1 MGDGEKAAMKALLP
15 ILIFL
20 LASAFSSP
28 VDERA
33 VCGDFVEGACD
44 LSEYNIIEHNRYTN
58 TPKECQEQCRQNS
71 QCSWFTHFATQCYL
85 LVECGRSEHCE
96 GCVSGPEDAPDF
108 ETCPWPPVPTS
119 GPTEPPKSTTTR
131 RPTPPTT
138 TTTTTT
144 TRRTTTTTT
153 KPTTTTKRTT
163 TTTKAPTPPPND
175 CNDIHHNDHCDWDH
189 GLLAEYHKVM
199 MAQECQHI
207 CRGVSGATYFS
218 HYNKGGDD
226 YHRLADDDYT
236 GVCGCFSRC
245 ENPTSKHCHHS
256 CGDDFIL
263 RDGGWCHCIRGPL
276 QPDVSTC

>member
-15 ILIFL
+15 IFIFL
-20 LASAFSSP
+20 FASAFSSP

-44 LSEYNIIEHNRYTN
+44 LSEYNIIDHNRYTD
-58 TPKECQEQCRQNS
+58 TPEQCQELCRQNP
-71 QCSWFTHFATQCYL
+71 QCSWFTHFSTQCYL

-119 GPTEPPKSTTTR
+119 EPTDPPATTTTR

-138 TTTTTT
+138 PK
-144 TRRTTTTTT
+144 RTTTT
-153 KPTTTTKRTT
+153 TTTTKRTT
-163 TTTKAPTPPPND
+163 TTKAPTEPPND

-199 MAQECQHI
+199 IARECQNI
-207 CRGVSGATYFS
+207 CKDVSGARYFS
-218 HYNKGGDD
+218 HYNKGGD
-226 YHRLADDDYT
+226 YHRLTDDDYT
-236 GVCGCFSRC
+236 GICGCFSRC

-256 CGDDFIL
+256 CDDLIL

-276 QPDVSTC
+276 EPDVSTC

>member
-1 MGDGEKAAMKALLP
+1 MGVIVIVCVRKAAMRTLLTS
-15 ILIFL
+15 ILFL
-20 LASAFSSP
+20 LSSSSTTFSSP
-28 VDERA
+28 IDERA

-44 LSEYNIIEHNRYTN
+44 LSEYNIIEHNRYTD
-58 TPKECQEQCRQNS
+58 TPEECQELCRQNS

-119 GPTEPPKSTTTR
+119 EPTEPPV
-131 RPTPPTT
+131 
-138 TTTTTT
+138 
-144 TRRTTTTTT
+144 
-153 KPTTTTKRTT
+153 TTTTKRTT
-163 TTTKAPTPPPND
+163 TTKAPTAPPND

-199 MAQECQHI
+199 IARECQNI
-207 CRGVSGATYFS
+207 CKDVSGARYFS

-226 YHRLADDDYT
+226 YLRLDDDDYT
-236 GVCGCFSRC
+236 GICGCFSRC
-245 ENPTSKHCHHS
+245 EDPTSKHCHHS
-256 CGDDFIL
+256 CGDDLVL

>member
-1 MGDGEKAAMKALLP
+1 MGSPRKKGAMRTLLLS
-15 ILIFL
+15 ILFVF
-20 LASAFSSP
+20 SFTFSSP

-44 LSEYNIIEHNRYTN
+44 LSEYNIIEHDRYTD
-58 TPKECQEQCRQNS
+58 TPRECQELCRQNPD
-71 QCSWFTHFATQCYL
+71 CSWFTHFSTQCYL

-119 GPTEPPKSTTTR
+119 EPTEPPATTTTK

-138 TTTTTT
+138 TTT
-144 TRRTTTTTT
+144 
-153 KPTTTTKRTT
+153 KRTT
-163 TTTKAPTPPPND
+163 TAKAPTEPPNN

-199 MAQECQHI
+199 VAQQCQNI
-207 CRGVSGATYFS
+207 CKDVSGARYFS

-226 YHRLADDDYT
+226 YQRLADDDYT
-236 GVCGCFSRC
+236 GICGCFSRC

-256 CGDDFIL
+256 CDDF
-263 RDGGWCHCIRGPL
+263 
-276 QPDVSTC
+276 

>member
-1 MGDGEKAAMKALLP
+1 MGSLSLRKKGAMRTLL
-15 ILIFL
+15 LSIFL
-20 LASAFSSP
+20 FSSSTFSSP

-44 LSEYNIIEHNRYTN
+44 LSEYNIIEHDRHTD

-119 GPTEPPKSTTTR
+119 GPTEPPKTTTTR
-131 RPTPPTT
+131 
-138 TTTTTT
+138 T

-163 TTTKAPTPPPND
+163 TTTKAPTP
-175 CNDIHHNDHCDWDH
+175 
-189 GLLAEYHKVM
+189 
-199 MAQECQHI
+199 
-207 CRGVSGATYFS
+207 
-218 HYNKGGDD
+218 
-226 YHRLADDDYT
+226 
-236 GVCGCFSRC
+236 
-245 ENPTSKHCHHS
+245 
-256 CGDDFIL
+256 
-263 RDGGWCHCIRGPL
+263 
-276 QPDVSTC
+276 